1 MAAGMIKK
9 EFFLEVILIE
19 IKITKKLL
27 KNYLKYKREIP
38 VLEAELDEMEV
49 SDSGLGNSV
58 ILDYRKGYPQPQ
70 SVVGFDWK
78 RYEDRKCV
86 LERRKA
92 QVKVVEQWIEHI
104 EDGQTRCVFRMRYIT
119 GMSWVK
125 IADKTGYGGKE
136 DYVRLKIRDQYLKK
150 CGIK

>member
-1 MAAGMIKK
+1 M
-9 EFFLEVILIE
+9 IE
-19 IKITKKLL
+19 IKITKNLL
-27 KNYLKYKREIP
+27 NNYLKYKREIP
-38 VLEAELDEMEV
+38 FLQSELDEMEV

-78 RYEDRKCV
+78 RYEDRKSV

-92 QVKVVEQWIEHI
+92 QVEAVEHWIECI

-125 IADKTGYGGKE
+125 IAEKTGYGSKE
-136 DYVRLKIRDQYLKK
+136 DYVRVVIRDQYLKK

>member
-1 MAAGMIKK
+1 M
-9 EFFLEVILIE
+9 ILIA

-27 KNYLKYKREIP
+27 NNYLRYKREIP
-38 VLEAELDEMEV
+38 FLQSELDEMLV
-49 SDSGLGNSV
+49 SDSGISSSV
-58 ILDYRKGYPQPQ
+58 ILDYRNGYPQPQ

-78 RYEDRKCV
+78 RYEDRKRV

-92 QVKVVEQWIEHI
+92 QVKAVEQWIECI

-125 IADKTGYGGKE
+125 IAEKTGYAGRE
-136 DYVRLKIRDQYLKK
+136 DYVRRVIRDGYLEK

>member
-1 MAAGMIKK
+1 MINK
-9 EFFLEVILIE
+9 ELFKGVILIE

-38 VLEAELDEMEV
+38 FLEAELDEMEV

-70 SVVGFDWK
+70 SVVGFDWE
-78 RYEDRKCV
+78 RYEDRKRI
-86 LERRKA
+86 LESRKA
-92 QVKVVEQWIEHI
+92 QVKAVEQWIEHI
-104 EDGQTRCVFRMRYIT
+104 EDGQTRCVFRMRYIN

-125 IADKTGYGGKE
+125 IAEKTGYGGKD
-136 DYVRLKIRDQYLKK
+136 DYVRRHIRDKYLEICKIR
-150 CGIK
+150 